1 MIKDFKVT
9 NSVKLPIT
17 SICAIYINT
26 SKKEIKL
33 AINSLL
39 FQKYIPNQILIIADG
54 PIIDD
59 VKVYIKHL
67 KKKFD
72 DIIKIIYLKN
82 NRGLGY
88 ALKIGLENSKNEIIA
103 RFDSDD
109 LNLKDRLH
117 KQYKYLM
124 KDKSIDILG
133 SKVLE
138 YKIEKGVISTRIKK
152 VPLKDLEIKKMMRYR
167 NPINHP
173 SVIFRKTPILNA
185 GSYRIIDAFEDYYLW
200 LRCKKINLKFENLNE
215 PLVAM
220 RRESNILRRY
230 GFHYAIW
237 EIIFLRKLIL
247 ENLINFF
254 FIIPFIVRI
263 SLRILPKII
272 LKYLFKIDFIRSS
285 WGSNYKLE
293 EYIKEMNNIKI

>member
-1 MIKDFKVT
+1 MIKKFKVK
-9 NSVKLPIT
+9 NYSKLPIT

-26 SKKEIKL
+26 SKKDITL

-39 FQKYIPNQILIIADG
+39 YQKYIPNQILIIADG
-54 PIIDD
+54 PIIEVVND
-59 VKVYIKHL
+59 YIKHL
-67 KKKFD
+67 KEKYD
-72 DIIKIIYLKN
+72 DIVRIIYLKN

-109 LNLKDRLH
+109 LNLKDRLY

-124 KDKSIDILG
+124 KEKSIDILG

-138 YKIEKGVISTRIKK
+138 YKIEKGIISSRTKN
-152 VPLKDLEIKKMMRYR
+152 VPINDLEIKKMMRYR

-173 SVIFRKTPILNA
+173 SVIFRKTPILNE
-185 GSYRIIDAFEDYYLW
+185 GSYQIIESFEDYYLW

-220 RRESNILRRY
+220 RRESNTLRRY
-230 GFHYAIW
+230 GFHYAMQ
-237 EIIFLRKLIL
+237 ELSFLRKIIF

-263 SLRILPKII
+263 SSRVLPKII
-272 LKYLFKIDFIRSS
+272 LKYLFKIDGIRSC
-285 WGSNYKLE
+285 WNSNYKLE
-293 EYIKEMNNIKI
+293 EYIKEMHNIKI

>member
-1 MIKDFKVT
+1 MIENSKVK
-9 NSVKLPIT
+9 NCLKLPIT

-26 SKKEIKL
+26 TKKDILL

-39 FQKYIPNQILIIADG
+39 CQKYIPDQILIIVDG
-54 PIIDD
+54 PIIE
-59 VKVYIKHL
+59 VVNEYIKYL
-67 KKKFD
+67 KKKYV
-72 DIIKIIYLKN
+72 DIVRIIYLEN

-109 LNLKDRLH
+109 LNLKDRLY

-124 KDKSIDILG
+124 GDKSIDILG

-138 YKIEKGVISTRIKK
+138 YKIGKGVISSRLKK
-152 VPLKDLEIKKMMRYR
+152 VPIKDLEIKNMMRYR

-185 GSYRIIDAFEDYYLW
+185 GSYRIIDSFEDYYLW

-220 RRESNILRRY
+220 RRESNTLRRY
-230 GFHYAIW
+230 GFHYAMK
-237 EIIFLRKLIL
+237 EISFLRKIIF

-263 SLRILPKII
+263 SLRLLPKII
-272 LKYLFKIDFIRSS
+272 LKNLFKIDGIRSG
-285 WGSNYKLE
+285 WVSNYKLE
-293 EYIKEMNNIKI
+293 EYIKELQNIKI